1 MVDDTFQIL
10 IAEDSLTQALELQH
24 MLEGQHYRVRVA
36 KNGQIALQ
44 MVRDDRPAILIADI
58 IMPVMDGYELC
69 RTIRADDELKDIP
82 IILLTS
88 LSDPSDVLR
97 GLEVG
102 ADCFFTK
109 PFDSRELISRILTM
123 LLNSVGR
130 LEIEESTQAF
140 EATFGNDTYIITT
153 DRRRMLSLL
162 LSTFENAVKCN
173 HTLEDRQREL
183 ELARQKIKQLESTA
197 KAPVQPLVEV
207 DVSPRLFT
215 CMEALSTVLCR
226 QGGLVDRHICPLHQD
241 VSGLAG
247 AIAEMMGF
255 ADEQL
260 QGLRVAGL
268 MHDIGMS
275 CVEPEVRLREGPLEA
290 SELALVHSHPQVG
303 CDLLTGA
310 GFPWPVE
317 TIVLQHHER
326 MDGSGYPN
334 GISRR
339 EVLWQSRI
347 LGVADVVAAICEDR
361 PHRKALPLEAALEE
375 ISSHRGTRYDKPIV
389 EACIAVFHEK
399 RFSFDAP
406 T

>member
-1 MVDDTFQIL
+1 MAEDRFQIL
-10 IAEDSLTQALELQH
+10 IVEDSLTQALELQH

-36 KNGQIALQ
+36 KNGLMALQ
-44 MVRDDRPAILIADI
+44 MIRDDRPAIIIADI
-58 IMPVMDGYELC
+58 IMPEMDGYELC
-69 RTIRADDELKDIP
+69 RTVRSDDELRDIP

-130 LEIEESTQAF
+130 LEVEESTQAF

-173 HTLEDRQREL
+173 RTLEDRQREL
-183 ELARQKIKQLESTA
+183 ELARQRIRQLESSV
-197 KAPVQPLVEV
+197 KAPEQPVAEPDL
-207 DVSPRLFT
+207 SPRLFA
-215 CMEALSTVLCR
+215 CMDAFSTVLCGQRGLQEEYIR
-226 QGGLVDRHICPLHQD
+226 QHHRNVA
-241 VSGLAG
+241 GLAA

-255 ADEQL
+255 ASDQIH
-260 QGLRVAGL
+260 GLRVAA
-268 MHDIGMS
+268 MVHDIGMS
-275 CVEPEVRLREGPLEA
+275 CIGSDARMREGALTDQEM
-290 SELALVHSHPQVG
+290 ELVRTHPQNG
-303 CDLLTGA
+303 SELLTGV

-334 GISRR
+334 GIARR

-361 PHRKALPLEAALEE
+361 PYRKALPLDAALEE
-375 ISSHRGTRYDKPIV
+375 ISEHRGTLYDKPIV
-389 EACIAVFHEK
+389 EACIAVFHENL
-399 RFSFDAP
+399 FSFGKP
-406 T
+406 S